1 MVLKPNRKVS
11 NVIRSSNKHTLYVV
25 DEERCRHGW
34 FFCCN
39 KKNAN
44 DYKIKKS
51 CFRTTLYNKIK
62 QAEIG
67 CNIFFFLMFVGTTC
81 WKRIY
86 CHL

>member
-11 NVIRSSNKHTLYVV
+11 NVIRSSNKRTLYVV

-39 KKNAN
+39 GKNAN

-51 CFRTTLYNKIK
+51 CFRTTLYHKIK
-62 QAEIG
+62 QQDVG
-67 CNIFFFLMFVGTTC
+67 CKVYFF
-81 WKRIY
+81 
-86 CHL
+86 